1 MGPPRLLPY
10 RRSRAGQ
17 ATARKMFHR
26 LHVDESNPAVD
37 GRSNPAVD
45 GRSNPAVD
53 GRSNPAVDGRRRRG
67 RHAHAGPR
75 RPAGKVHTGEHKT
88 SHGHGPA
95 GRSHEAWLRVRF
107 ASMKVAVVKETAPG
121 ERRGALVPD
130 AVTKLRAAGPD
141 R

>member
-26 LHVDESNPAVD
+26 LHVDESNPAVN

-45 GRSNPAVD
+45 GW
-53 GRSNPAVDGRRRRG
+53 RRRG